1 LEAINNIS
9 KLKRI
14 NMVIGKVIDVKDCK
28 RGYILKGIENHRV
41 YKENGKTIKG
51 HYIVFYDHLDGYD
64 FQGAM
69 ITSKDY
75 NNCNES
81 LKEEHFFDKSITG
94 EVYLVA
100 YNNSYLVKAK
110 LHKFH
115 QMGDFIFVGLLTE
128 EGVSF
133 LEEVIDDMELV
144 TWEQHC
150 ANNN

>member
-1 LEAINNIS
+1 MI
-9 KLKRI
+9 
-14 NMVIGKVIDVKDCK
+14 IGKPISIKECK
-28 RGYILKGIENHRV
+28 KGFILKGVENHRV
-41 YKENGKTIKG
+41 YIKNGKTVRG

-69 ITSKDY
+69 ITSTDY
-75 NNCNES
+75 NNQKNPLQE
-81 LKEEHFFDKSITG
+81 KHFLGKNSIGKT
-94 EVYLVA
+94 YLVV
-100 YNNSYLVKAK
+100 YKNSYLVKAK

-115 QMGDFIFVGLLTE
+115 QMCEFIFMGLLTD

-133 LEEVIDDMELV
+133 LEEVIGDLELV